1 VDGSSYTGNDLLL
14 RSFARSLRARN
25 RSPRTISSYLEAV
38 RLLSQHADGRDLLS
52 LRPRDIEAFLADQLD
67 HHRPTT
73 AAVRF
78 RSIQQ
83 LYRWAMEEDLIQR
96 SPMAGLRPPAI
107 PEEPV
112 AVLDAADLNK
122 LLRSMNGRSFD
133 DRRDT
138 AIVRLFLDTGM
149 RSSELASLSVT
160 EIDLDQDVAVVLGK
174 GRRPRACPF
183 GDKTGQALERYLR
196 ERSKHRLARNP
207 ALWLGARGV
216 MTDNGIRQMLRRRA
230 KQCGLEHLH
239 PHMFRHTFA
248 HRWLSEGGQEQDLM
262 RLAGWRSR
270 EMLARYGASAADQRA
285 REAHKRMSLGDK
297 F

>member
-1 VDGSSYTGNDLLL
+1 M
-14 RSFARSLRARN
+14 SLTR
-25 RSPRTISSYLEAV
+25 
-38 RLLSQHADGRDLLS
+38 
-52 LRPRDIEAFLADQLD
+52 RDIQGFLSDQLD
-67 HHRPTT
+67 QHRPTT

-78 RSIQQ
+78 RSLQQ
-83 LYRWAMEEDLIQR
+83 FYRWATDEELIQA
-96 SPMAGLRPPAI
+96 SPMTGLRPPAI

-112 AVLDAADLNK
+112 AVLDEAALNK

-149 RSSELASLSVT
+149 RSSELANLSVRD
-160 EIDLDQDVAVVLGK
+160 IDLDQDVAVVLGK
-174 GRRPRACPF
+174 GHRPRACPF

-196 ERSKHRLARNP
+196 ERSKHRLARNSS
-207 ALWLGARGV
+207 LWLGARGV

-230 KQCGLEHLH
+230 KQSGLEHLH

-270 EMLARYGASAADQRA
+270 EMLGRYGASAADQRA
-285 REAHKRMSLGDK
+285 REAHKRMRLGDRL
-297 F
+297 

>member
-1 VDGSSYTGNDLLL
+1 LISMR
-14 RSFARSLRARN
+14 RS
-25 RSPRTISSYLEAV
+25 
-38 RLLSQHADGRDLLS
+38 
-52 LRPRDIEAFLADQLD
+52 DIEAFIAAQLD

-83 LYRWAMEEDLIQR
+83 FYRWALDEELIKA
-96 SPMAGLRPPAI
+96 SPMTGLRPPAI
-107 PEEPV
+107 PDEPL
-112 AVLDAADLNK
+112 AVLDETTLSK
-122 LLRSMNGRSFD
+122 LLTSMNGRGFD

-138 AIVRLFLDTGM
+138 AIIRLFLDTGM
-149 RSSELASLSVT
+149 RSSELATLALT
-160 EIDLDQDVAVVLGK
+160 DIDLNQDVAVVLGK

-183 GDKTGQALERYLR
+183 GDKTGQAIERYLR
-196 ERSKHRLARNP
+196 ERNKHPQARNR
-207 ALWLGARGV
+207 ALWLGTRGV

-230 KQCGLEHLH
+230 KQAGLDHLH

-262 RLAGWRSR
+262 RLAGWKSR
-270 EMLARYGASAADQRA
+270 EMLGRYGASAADQRA
-285 REAHKRMSLGDK
+285 REAHKRMSLGDR

>member
-1 VDGSSYTGNDLLL
+1 
-14 RSFARSLRARN
+14 
-25 RSPRTISSYLEAV
+25 
-38 RLLSQHADGRDLLS
+38 
-52 LRPRDIEAFLADQLD
+52 
-67 HHRPTT
+67 
-73 AAVRF
+73 
-78 RSIQQ
+78 
-83 LYRWAMEEDLIQR
+83 
-96 SPMAGLRPPAI
+96 
-107 PEEPV
+107 
-112 AVLDAADLNK
+112 
-122 LLRSMNGRSFD
+122 MNGRSFD

-160 EIDLDQDVAVVLGK
+160 DIDLDQDIAVVLGK

-183 GDKTGQALERYLR
+183 GDKTGQAIERYLR
-196 ERSKHRLARNP
+196 ERSKHRLARDS

-230 KQCGLEHLH
+230 RQAGLDHLH

-270 EMLARYGASAADQRA
+270 EMLGRYGASAADQRA
-285 REAHKRMSLGDK
+285 REAHKRMSLGDR

>member
-1 VDGSSYTGNDLLL
+1 VEAQSYSANDLLL

-25 RSPRTISSYLEAV
+25 RSPKTISSYLEAV
-38 RLLSQHADGRDLLS
+38 RLLSTHTQGRDLAS
-52 LRPRDIEAFLADQLD
+52 LRRADIEGFLNDQLERY
-67 HHRPTT
+67 RPTT

-78 RSIQQ
+78 RSLQQ
-83 LYRWAMEEDLIQR
+83 FYRWAMEEELIAV
-96 SPMAGLRPPAI
+96 SPMSGLRPPTI
-107 PEEPV
+107 PDEPV
-112 AVLDAADLNK
+112 AVLDQAVIGR
-122 LLRSMNGRSFD
+122 LLASMNGRSFE

-149 RSSELASLSVT
+149 RSSELAGLSVAD
-160 EIDLDQDVAVVLGK
+160 IDLDQDVAVVLGK

-183 GDKTGQALERYLR
+183 GDRTGQAMERYLR
-196 ERSKHRLARNP
+196 ERSKHPLARNR

-230 KQCGLEHLH
+230 KQSGLEHLH

-262 RLAGWRSR
+262 RLAGWKSR
-270 EMLARYGASAADQRA
+270 EMLGRYGASAADQRA
-285 REAHKRMSLGDK
+285 REAHKRMSLGDR

>member
-1 VDGSSYTGNDLLL
+1 VDGPSYSANELLL

-25 RSPRTISSYLEAV
+25 RSPKTISSYLEAV
-38 RLLSQHADGRDLLS
+38 RLLSKHANGRDLVS
-52 LRPRDIEAFLADQLD
+52 LRRSDIEIFIADQLE

-83 LYRWAMEEDLIQR
+83 FYRWALEEELIQA
-96 SPMAGLRPPAI
+96 SPMTGLRPPAI

-112 AVLDAADLNK
+112 PVLDEAALGR
-122 LLRSMNGRSFD
+122 LLASMNSRSFD

-160 EIDLDQDVAVVLGK
+160 DIDLDQDVAVVLGK
-174 GRRPRACPF
+174 GHRPRACPF
-183 GDKTGQALERYLR
+183 GDKTGQAIERNLR
-196 ERSKHRLARNP
+196 ERSKHSLARSR

-230 KQCGLEHLH
+230 KQAGLDHLH
-239 PHMFRHTFA
+239 PHVFRHTFA

-262 RLAGWRSR
+262 RLAGWKSR
-270 EMLARYGASAADQRA
+270 EMLGRYGASAADQRA
-285 REAHKRMSLGDK
+285 REAHKRMSLGDRL
-297 F
+297 

>member
-25 RSPRTISSYLEAV
+25 RSPKTISSYLEAV

-52 LRPRDIEAFLADQLD
+52 LRPRDIEAFLGDQLD
-67 HHRPTT
+67 QHRPTT

-83 LYRWAMEEDLIQR
+83 LYRWALEEDLIQH
-96 SPMAGLRPPAI
+96 SPMAGLHPPAI

-112 AVLDAADLNK
+112 AVLDATDLNK
-122 LLRSMNGRSFD
+122 LLRCMNGRSFD

-160 EIDLDQDVAVVLGK
+160 DIDLDQDVAVVLGK

-196 ERSKHRLARNP
+196 ERSKHRLSRNP

-230 KQCGLEHLH
+230 EQSGLEHLH

-285 REAHKRMSLGDK
+285 REAHKRMSLGDR

>member
-1 VDGSSYTGNDLLL
+1 VQEPSYSSNDLLL

-25 RSPRTISSYLEAV
+25 RSPKTISSYLEAV
-38 RLLSQHADGRDLLS
+38 RLLSEHARGHDLVS
-52 LRPRDIEAFLADQLD
+52 LTRGDIEAFLADQL
-67 HHRPTT
+67 HRHRPTT

-78 RSIQQ
+78 RSLQQ
-83 LYRWAMEEDLIQR
+83 LYRWAMEEELIEA
-96 SPMAGLRPPAI
+96 SPMTGLRPPAI

-112 AVLDAADLNK
+112 AVLDATDLNK
-122 LLRSMNGRSFD
+122 LLGCMNGRSFD

-149 RSSELASLSVT
+149 RSSELASLSVAD
-160 EIDLDQDVAVVLGK
+160 IDLDQDVAVVLGK

-183 GDKTGQALERYLR
+183 GDKTGQAIERYLR
-196 ERSKHRLARNP
+196 ERSKHRLARSR

-230 KQCGLEHLH
+230 RQSGLEHLH

-285 REAHKRMSLGDK
+285 REAHRRMGLGDRL
-297 F
+297 

>member
-1 VDGSSYTGNDLLL
+1 MNGPSHSPNELLL

-25 RSPRTISSYLEAV
+25 RSPKTISSYLEAV
-38 RLLSQHADGRDLLS
+38 RLLSEHAKGRDLIS
-52 LRPRDIEAFLADQLD
+52 LRRGDIQAFLADQLD

-78 RSIQQ
+78 RSLQQ
-83 LYRWAMEEDLIQR
+83 LYRWAMEEELIEV
-96 SPMAGLRPPAI
+96 SPMTGLRPPAI
-107 PEEPV
+107 PDEPV
-112 AVLDAADLNK
+112 AVLNASTISK
-122 LLRSMNGRSFD
+122 LLASMNGRSFD

-149 RSSELASLSVT
+149 RSLELASLT
-160 EIDLDQDVAVVLGK
+160 TADIDLDQDVAVVLGK

-183 GDKTGQALERYLR
+183 GDKTGQAIERYLR
-196 ERSKHRLARNP
+196 ERSKHRLARNR

-230 KQCGLEHLH
+230 KQAGLDHLH

-262 RLAGWRSR
+262 RLAGWKSR
-270 EMLARYGASAADQRA
+270 EMLGRYGASAADQRA
-285 REAHKRMSLGDK
+285 RDAHKRMSLGDR